1 VMLSY
6 EPDIIDVP
14 LGLLLINQTSSDANF
29 FCTERIAVV
38 LEGDIVLESS
48 TLADA
53 FVILFALTYTLH
65 LDYPKTLLNTFD
77 FIQKV
82 LMGVEDGKLR
92 PRVLSLKNDLLA
104 VE

>member
-1 VMLSY
+1 MQSD
-6 EPDIIDVP
+6 EPDIKDVP
-14 LGLLLINQTSSDANF
+14 LGLLLSNQTSDSNF
-29 FCTERIAVV
+29 FCPERIAVV
-38 LEGDIVLESS
+38 LEGNIVIESS

-65 LDYPKTLLNTFD
+65 LNYPKELLNTFD

-82 LMGVEDGKLR
+82 LMGLEDGKLR